1 MSDFH
6 KKRFEFMSDCDE
18 TRYNKEMIKY
28 NDEKKILDEE
38 KKASKKEER
47 KAAQEEKEKEE
58 QKKLEKQRK
67 SDEKKSKKKD
77 PNAPKGAR
85 SAYLYFSNEVREKLK
100 SENPEISITECAK
113 EAGKLWKELTPSRR
127 AKFENM
133 AANDKIRYEKETA
146 AYKAGLKTIPD
157 MLNKSMN
164 SLNSSPTKSIQ
175 PASSSNGNEES
186 SSSDTSDSDE

>member
-47 KAAQEEKEKEE
+47 KAAQEK
-58 QKKLEKQRK
+58 QKK

-146 AYKAGLKTIPD
+146 AYKAGLQTIPD

>member
-47 KAAQEEKEKEE
+47 KAAQEEKKKEKEE
-58 QKKLEKQRK
+58 QKRLEKQRK

-77 PNAPKGAR
+77 PR

-127 AKFENM
+127 AKFQNM

-146 AYKAGLKTIPD
+146 AYKAGVQTIPD

-175 PASSSNGNEES
+175 PVTSSNGNEES